1 MERQIIAF
9 LKMNYTT
16 GINEILDDTQ
26 TEERKIAK
34 QDILNRSV
42 LPWALLSFFSW
53 NKLESDSYQEVS
65 ATHLLH
71 SL

>member
-34 QDILNRSV
+34 QDILNRS
-42 LPWALLSFFSW
+42 LSYPELFYHFFPEI
-53 NKLESDSYQEVS
+53 N
-65 ATHLLH
+65 
-71 SL
+71 

>member
-1 MERQIIAF
+1 MYMKRINHLCKHLWDMERQIIAF

-34 QDILNRSV
+34 QDILNRS
-42 LPWALLSFFSW
+42 LSYPELFYQFFPEI
-53 NKLESDSYQEVS
+53 N
-65 ATHLLH
+65 
-71 SL
+71 

>member
-16 GINEILDDTQ
+16 GINEILDNTQ

-34 QDILNRSV
+34 QDILNRS
-42 LPWALLSFFSW
+42 LSYPELFYQFFPEI
-53 NKLESDSYQEVS
+53 N
-65 ATHLLH
+65 
-71 SL
+71 